1 MKIIGL
7 TGPSG
12 AGKGFCYP
20 LFEKYNVACIDTD
33 CVYHNLLLP
42 HSLCVDEL
50 VLNFGKSIVDENG
63 AIIRKNLAAIVFADN
78 NTEKLN
84 LLNNITHKYVLS
96 ETKSMIEDYRADEK
110 SAVVVDAPL
119 LFESGFDSFC
129 DFTIAVI
136 SEKKTRLKRIMKR
149 DCISEEAALM
159 RINAQKGDEYYIS
172 QAKYTVYNNESC
184 ENLNTQLIEI
194 LKSENLI

>member
-1 MKIIGL
+1 LYREL
-7 TGPSG
+7 TST
-12 AGKGFCYP
+12 A
-20 LFEKYNVACIDTD
+20 
-33 CVYHNLLLP
+33 
-42 HSLCVDEL
+42 SLCTEAL
-50 VLNFGKSIVDENG
+50 AHAFGKEILLSDG
-63 AIIRKNLAAIVFADN
+63 ALDRSTLSRIVFCGG
-78 NTEKLN
+78 EEQKERLSRLN
-84 LLNNITHKYVLS
+84 RITHTVIL
-96 ETKSMIEDYRADEK
+96 DECRK
-110 SAVVVDAPL
+110 WLAVQEKKGVKAALINAPL

-136 SEKKTRLKRIMKR
+136 SEKKTRLERIMKR

-159 RINAQKGDEYYIS
+159 RINAQKGDEYYTS